1 MFPAI
6 VFLVATAHFAFIVY
20 LLIGGFIAVRW
31 RRTIW
36 PYLVTVAWAAT
47 SALLHWESPLTSLE
61 QWGRRQAG
69 MLALPSTGFVAHYVT
84 GVLYPESWA
93 DPVELAVF
101 VVVTASLAVFVA
113 SGRRRCSGTE
123 HDGLRRRA

>member
-20 LLIGGFIAVRW
+20 LLIGGFVAVRW

-36 PYLVTVAWAAT
+36 PYLLTVSWAAA
-47 SALLHWESPLTSLE
+47 SVLLRWESPLTSLE
-61 QWGRRQAG
+61 QWGRRQAD
-69 MLALPSTGFVAHYVT
+69 MLALPSAGFVAHYLT

-93 DPVELAVF
+93 GPVELVVF
-101 VVVTASLAVFVA
+101 VVVTASLVVFVA
-113 SGRRRCSGTE
+113 SSWRRSSVTD
-123 HDGLRRRA
+123 HDGVSRRA